1 MAFFRNANVNL
12 LNIHYGMFAL
22 VMSGGGAFYGVYL
35 LRAGVSA
42 PGVLTALAAITLCR
56 FAFRPA
62 IPFLAA
68 RFGLKPL
75 VITGTLIVAGQYLF
89 LARVHGVGLPLL
101 ELILVSS
108 IGDTFYWTTY
118 HAYFASVGD
127 DHHRGHQISAREALA
142 QVVGIVGPLATG
154 WMLTVYGPM
163 VAFGVSSATMAL
175 AALPFIGTP
184 NVKVARSVPG
194 AFRAARPGIALFI
207 TDGWIQSGYYMAWQI
222 SLFTTLHENFSAYG
236 GAMALAALV
245 GAGAGMLLGRQID
258 AGHGSRAVVLS
269 VIVFAATIT
278 LRAASQGHMVMA
290 VIANACG
297 AFVICLYT
305 PTLMTPV
312 YTLAKAAPCT
322 LRFHV
327 ATEGGWDIGASAG
340 CLIAAGI
347 MSLGAPISAAVALS
361 LVGLAAAFVLLT
373 RYYSNQPATPGIDAA
388 LGGRP

>member
-1 MAFFRNANVNL
+1 MAFFRNAKVNL
-12 LNIHYGMFAL
+12 LNIHYGVFYL
-22 VMSGGGAFYGVYL
+22 VLSGGGAFYGVYL

-56 FAFRPA
+56 FGFRPA
-62 IPFLAA
+62 VPFLAS

-75 VITGTLIVAGQYLF
+75 VIVGTLICACQYLV
-89 LARVHGVGLPLL
+89 LARVHGVGWPLL
-101 ELILVSS
+101 ALILVSS
-108 IGDTFYWTTY
+108 VGDTLYWTTY
-118 HAYFASVGD
+118 HAYFALVGD

-142 QVVGIVGPLATG
+142 QVLGIVGPLVTG

-163 VAFGVSSATMAL
+163 VAFGASSITMAL

-194 AFRAARPGIALFI
+194 AFKAARPGILLFI

-222 SLFTTLHENFSAYG
+222 SLFVTLHENFSAYG

-245 GAGAGMLLGRQID
+245 GAGAGMLLGRLID
-258 AGHGSRAVVLS
+258 AGHGSRAVILS
-269 VIVFAATIT
+269 VVVFAATIT
-278 LRAASQGHMVMA
+278 LRAVSGGHILLA

-297 AFVICLYT
+297 AFVTCLYT

-340 CLIAAGI
+340 CLIAAGA